1 MDNLKIALKA
11 ADDKKAHD
19 CVALDISGIAS
30 FASRF
35 LIVTGDSARQNQAV
49 ADEVEKALAEAGRR
63 PEHVEGYRN
72 AEWIL
77 LDYGDL
83 VVHIFSRTA
92 RTYYDLERLWRD
104 GRRLDVEHLLADP
117 ATTATT
123 ATTATKATKAEAA
136 ARGAKADPAAKEA
149 KGPKA
154 PRTPKAPKTAKQG

>member
-1 MDNLKIALKA
+1 MDTLKIALKA

-104 GRRLDVEHLLADP
+104 GRRLDVEQLLVNPEAK
-117 ATTATT
+117 
-123 ATTATKATKAEAA
+123 ATKATRADAA
-136 ARGAKADPAAKEA
+136 AKEAKGAKADPAAKEA
-149 KGPKA
+149 RGPKA
-154 PRTPKAPKTAKQG
+154 PRPTKAPKTANQG

>member
-1 MDNLKIALKA
+1 MDTLKIALKA

-104 GRRLDVEHLLADP
+104 GRRLDVERLLANP
-117 ATTATT
+117 
-123 ATTATKATKAEAA
+123 E
-136 ARGAKADPAAKEA
+136 AKADSAA

-154 PRTPKAPKTAKQG
+154 PRTSKAPKTAKQG

>member
-1 MDNLKIALKA
+1 MKMDTLKIALKA

-104 GRRLDVEHLLADP
+104 GRRLDVERLLANP
-117 ATTATT
+117 EAK
-123 ATTATKATKAEAA
+123 ATKATKA
-136 ARGAKADPAAKEA
+136 DPAAREA

-154 PRTPKAPKTAKQG
+154 PRTSKAPKTATQG

>member
-1 MDNLKIALKA
+1 MKMDTLKIALKA

-104 GRRLDVEHLLADP
+104 GRRLDVERLLANP
-117 ATTATT
+117 EAK
-123 ATTATKATKAEAA
+123 ATKAT
-136 ARGAKADPAAKEA
+136 RADPAAKGA

-154 PRTPKAPKTAKQG
+154 PRAPKAPTTAKQG